1 MVDLETVIVVE
12 HIAALTPGMAVTQA
26 DLILEE
32 ILAKEPL
39 EILAEQP
46 LEILAEQPLEILAEQ
61 PRAQQVAGIL
71 EEQHLEEIAAGGLVG
86 AAGGAPGGVV
96 LRQAKGEET

>member
-26 DLILEE
+26 ELILE
-32 ILAKEPL
+32 

-71 EEQHLEEIAAGGLVG
+71 EEQHLEEIAAGALVETAEEAQ
-86 AAGGAPGGVV
+86 AALFQRQTKRQEAP
-96 LRQAKGEET
+96 